1 MRTDNAYVLCKLK
14 LGPQIVSYRWWQ
26 LRFLGGMG
34 WRVRDRGVRHRL
46 IALVSQI
53 FHMKYKIVL
62 VSIGILLIVL
72 AYC

>member
-1 MRTDNAYVLCKLK
+1 M
-14 LGPQIVSYRWWQ
+14 
-26 LRFLGGMG
+26 RFLGGLG